1 MSLHIRADVI
11 VHATEDRSRI
21 AGSLADL
28 LGIRPEALE
37 SRNSEGHYRN
47 AITTL
52 GATLRKAG
60 ARNTLERLRG
70 ALQGA
75 DLDRIFDTLEARTDG
90 STLYVRLDKQEMVSG
105 RIRLNDAGTVR
116 VRITVP
122 VYGGQTRDA
131 FARLLGRD

>member
-11 VHATEDRSRI
+11 VHATEDRSKI
-21 AGSLADL
+21 SGSLADL

-47 AITTL
+47 TITTL
-52 GATLRKAG
+52 GATLRKAE
-60 ARNTLERLRG
+60 ARSALERLRS

-75 DLDRIFDTLEARTDG
+75 DLDRILDTLEARTDG
-90 STLYVRLDKQEMVSG
+90 STLYMRLDKQEMVSG

-116 VRITVP
+116 VRITAP
-122 VYGGQTRDA
+122 VYGGRTGDA
-131 FARLLGRD
+131 FARLLGRG